1 LLFMALQRWTER
13 TVKPMPCKYKKS
25 CGLDMYFCGADCPEF
40 VAKKPG
46 EPFVGEEKTIKNRP
60 SRTEIERKAIKA
72 YGHKKQE
79 DICIEEMSE
88 LIKAII
94 KNRRYSSTE
103 TRQSIREEIADVQ
116 IMLDQMKMI
125 FGTTLIEEDAKL
137 TRLAGNLGMLEV
149 SE

>member
-1 LLFMALQRWTER
+1 MLNSGLRLDWLSSARFAEDRLGR
-13 TVKPMPCKYKKS
+13 TVNKMP
-25 CGLDMYFCGADCPEF
+25 A
-40 VAKKPG
+40 
-46 EPFVGEEKTIKNRP
+46 NRP

-137 TRLAGNLGMLEV
+137 TRLADRLGMMEV
-149 SE
+149 DNADKTR